1 MNSQNSKT
9 QTTTPN
15 LKGAFFKEACV
26 YLGVACAGLLS
37 GVVGINSLLGAAS
50 PEYADKQE
58 ARCMLEKEPNPD
70 DPLNHPSF
78 YCINW
83 FASAPAAWISRSLG
97 HEPEPE

>member
-26 YLGVACAGLLS
+26 CLGVACAGLLS

-50 PEYADKQE
+50 PEYADGKR
-58 ARCMLEKEPNPD
+58 AKCMLEEKPDPNAT
-70 DPLNHPSF
+70 LNHPSF

-83 FASAPAAWISRSLG
+83 FASTPSAFIRRTLD
-97 HEPEPE
+97 